1 MATLK
6 RILLWIAAII
16 VGGYTF
22 IFITALFD
30 EEGYNAIPYIAVFGV
45 VLFFIIRA
53 LRKPKAKKQS
63 IDIGRSTGSP
73 QGYTEKSSR
82 QDESSVVSYRAM
94 DMEDALQ
101 VKDYVVVD
109 VETTGLHPE
118 TDEII
123 EVAAIRCIG
132 GRFEAFRSL
141 VFPRNRIPEYVT
153 ELTGIRNIDV
163 MNAPQIKQVA
173 PKLLDFIL
181 GLPIV
186 AHNAPFDVQFIAK
199 AFEKIGA
206 NVDMRYIDTVQLARI
221 AFPGMQNYKL
231 GTLIEALDLIKGK
244 QQHRAESDA
253 TATLRLFEL
262 CQNKIPRMAAEA
274 QRLREQ
280 EKLEEKVYH
289 LNQFGM
295 QAEAAGNV
303 EKAIGYYE
311 DILEE
316 KIALPNAYMRL
327 AVIYKKQ
334 HRWADVVR
342 VCDAA
347 LTVLPGTPGKL
358 CQPEEWEKRK
368 AYALAKMGNN
378 DIVDSAKPSVCL
390 EEEESSYTTTAPII
404 EEKTEM
410 QPQVIVREVYV
421 REPQPDPLPEPQ
433 KKKSWFDDLPESE
446 WKRRMERIAEN
457 KRNGVACCPKCG
469 STSLSVN
476 KKGYSF
482 VKGFLL
488 TPLGGTIGMN
498 KLKVTCLNCGHKF
511 KPGR

>member
-1 MATLK
+1 MAILK
-6 RILLWIAAII
+6 KVLLWIAAII
-16 VGGYTF
+16 IGALDFLFVIVYLGEPDRGYIPF
-22 IFITALFD
+22 ISVLSVA
-30 EEGYNAIPYIAVFGV
+30 
-45 VLFFIIRA
+45 LFFIIRA
-53 LRKPKAKKQS
+53 LRKPKAEKTLANRIQLGGS
-63 IDIGRSTGSP
+63 SQEFEERSLSG
-73 QGYTEKSSR
+73 
-82 QDESSVVSYRAM
+82 VSYQAM
-94 DMEDALQ
+94 SLEDAMQ
-101 VKDYVVVD
+101 VEDYVVVD

-123 EVAAIRCIG
+123 EVAAIRSVG
-132 GRFEAFRSL
+132 EKFEAFQTL

-153 ELTGIRNIDV
+153 QLTGIRNIDV
-163 MNAPQIKQVA
+163 INAPQIKEVA
-173 PKLLDFIL
+173 PKLLDFIRD
-181 GLPIV
+181 LPIV
-186 AHNAPFDVQFIAK
+186 AHNASFDVKFIAT
-199 AFEKIGA
+199 AFEKINA
-206 NVDMRYIDTVQLARI
+206 QIDMQYIDTVPLARI

-231 GTLIEALDLIKGK
+231 GTLIESLELIQGK

-253 TATLRLFEL
+253 AATLRLFEL
-262 CQNKIPRMAAEA
+262 CQSEIPRIAAEA
-274 QRLREQ
+274 LRVQEQ

-334 HRWADVVR
+334 HRWEDVIR

-347 LTVLPGTPGKL
+347 LAVLPGTPGKL

-368 AYALAKMGNN
+368 AYALAKMDN
-378 DIVDSAKPSVCL
+378 DDVFDSERPLIRPEPEKKTAI
-390 EEEESSYTTTAPII
+390 TTVPII
-404 EEKTEM
+404 EEQPEP
-410 QPQVIVREVYV
+410 QPQVIIQEVQI
-421 REPQPDPLPEPQ
+421 REPEPVPEATPEPQ
-433 KKKSWFDDLPESE
+433 KKKSWLDNLPETE
-446 WKRRMERIAEN
+446 WERRKKRIAEN
-457 KRNGVACCPKCG
+457 KKNGVACCPKYG

-498 KLKVTCLNCGHKF
+498 KIKVTCLNCGYKF

>member
-16 VGGYTF
+16 FGAFDLLFIIAYLGDPDSGYIPF
-22 IFITALFD
+22 I
-30 EEGYNAIPYIAVFGV
+30 AISSVA
-45 VLFFIIRA
+45 LFFIIRA
-53 LRKPKAKKQS
+53 LRKSRAGKTSVKREWNAYDPQGAVN
-63 IDIGRSTGSP
+63 RSSRCGGSP
-73 QGYTEKSSR
+73 Q
-82 QDESSVVSYRAM
+82 VSYQAM
-94 DMEDALQ
+94 SLEDALL
-101 VKDYVVVD
+101 VEDYVVVD

-173 PKLLDFIL
+173 PKLLDFIR

-186 AHNAPFDVQFIAK
+186 AHNAPFDVQFIAA

-231 GTLIEALDLIKGK
+231 GTLIETLDLIQGK

-253 TATLRLFEL
+253 TATLRLFRL
-262 CQNKIPRMAAEA
+262 CQSEIPRRAAKKQKQREQA
-274 QRLREQ
+274 QFEEKRLREQ
-280 EKLEEKVYH
+280 AQLEEKVYH

-311 DILEE
+311 DVLEE
-316 KIALPNAYMRL
+316 KGILPNAYMRL

-334 HRWADVVR
+334 HRWEDVVR

-347 LTVLPGTPGKL
+347 LAVLPGTPGKL

-368 AYALAKMGNN
+368 TYAISQMDK
-378 DIVDSAKPSVCL
+378 
-390 EEEESSYTTTAPII
+390 
-404 EEKTEM
+404 
-410 QPQVIVREVYV
+410 
-421 REPQPDPLPEPQ
+421 
-433 KKKSWFDDLPESE
+433 
-446 WKRRMERIAEN
+446 
-457 KRNGVACCPKCG
+457 
-469 STSLSVN
+469 
-476 KKGYSF
+476 
-482 VKGFLL
+482 
-488 TPLGGTIGMN
+488 
-498 KLKVTCLNCGHKF
+498 
-511 KPGR
+511 

>member
-6 RILLWIAAII
+6 KILLWIAAIV
-16 VGGYTF
+16 VGVYTF

-63 IDIGRSTGSP
+63 IDMGRSTGSP

-82 QDESSVVSYRAM
+82 QNESSVVSYRAM

-101 VKDYVVVD
+101 VKDYVIVD

-173 PKLLDFIL
+173 PKLLDFIR

-186 AHNAPFDVQFIAK
+186 AHNAPFDVKFIAA

-206 NVDMRYIDTVQLARI
+206 DIDMRYIDTVQLSRI

-231 GTLIEALDLIKGK
+231 GTLIGALDLIQGK

-253 TATLRLFEL
+253 TATLRLFRL
-262 CQNKIPRMAAEA
+262 CQSEIPRRAAEKQKHREQA
-274 QRLREQ
+274 QFEEKRLREQ
-280 EKLEEKVYH
+280 AQLEEKVYH

-295 QAEAAGNV
+295 QAEAAGNE

-311 DILEE
+311 DVLEE
-316 KIALPNAYMRL
+316 KGVIPHAYMRL

-334 HRWADVVR
+334 HRWEDVVR

-347 LTVLPGTPGKL
+347 LAVLPGTPGKL

-368 AYALAKMGNN
+368 AYAISQMDK
-378 DIVDSAKPSVCL
+378 
-390 EEEESSYTTTAPII
+390 
-404 EEKTEM
+404 
-410 QPQVIVREVYV
+410 
-421 REPQPDPLPEPQ
+421 
-433 KKKSWFDDLPESE
+433 
-446 WKRRMERIAEN
+446 
-457 KRNGVACCPKCG
+457 
-469 STSLSVN
+469 
-476 KKGYSF
+476 
-482 VKGFLL
+482 
-488 TPLGGTIGMN
+488 
-498 KLKVTCLNCGHKF
+498 
-511 KPGR
+511 